1 MMHRLF
7 HLSCFLCIL
16 VAASGCDTLFGSK
29 SDPMS
34 EEILEEGQTD
44 PGLFEEVNY
53 VPFLPFFTLGGDGA
67 ALEEPQ
73 DVYVGFD
80 RLLYVV
86 DARGLHILD
95 RAGRPS
101 TFVSELAGKPLRNPT
116 SVIQDRRFHLYVTA
130 RRDTTIGGTT
140 WDLPVVY
147 HLADV
152 TTGGLRVVDILWHP
166 FDDDSRRLNRPDPIP
181 TDEQVQFTGV
191 AVLPDNSIYVS
202 RRGPVNNP
210 SSFIR
215 PHNIILEFSPDG
227 RNTEAI
233 RALNAQSPSL
243 LSSVNP
249 SDVMTRVHP
258 PQRTTYP
265 QSLDFL
271 VAQSPY
277 VDGTGEEAA
286 PDSLRYGVLSI
297 DAVLTSDGIVYQPD
311 ASLLQAS
318 LDPTSGEGFLYEE
331 FRFNN
336 PTGLA
341 YAADGTGYIYVTDAG
356 SDSVYVFTSSGIEGV
371 APPAGAEAFRP
382 VPVSFGG
389 TGDGA
394 QEFRN
399 PRGVAYFE
407 EVVYVAD
414 TGNNRIS
421 RFKLNTD
428 FE

>member
-1 MMHRLF
+1 MPRPY
-7 HLSCFLCIL
+7 FLTCCLALL
-16 VAASGCDTLFGSK
+16 VLTSGCDTIFGSK
-29 SDPMS
+29 SNPMTD
-34 EEILEEGQTD
+34 EILDEGRTD
-44 PGLFEEVNY
+44 PGLFDEVNY
-53 VPFLPFFTLGGDGA
+53 VPFLPFFTLGGDGSTLDA
-67 ALEEPQ
+67 PK
-73 DVYVGFD
+73 DVYVGYD
-80 RLLYVV
+80 RLMYVV

-95 RAGRPS
+95 RAGRPQALI
-101 TFVSELAGKPLRNPT
+101 SEIAGKPLRAPS

-130 RRDTTIGGTT
+130 RRDTTIEGTT

-152 TTGGLRVVDILWHP
+152 TTGGMRVVDILWHP
-166 FDDDSRRLNRPDPIP
+166 FDDGSRRLNRPDPIP
-181 TDEQVQFTGV
+181 TDEEVQFTGV

-210 SSFIR
+210 SSIIR
-215 PHNIILEFSPDG
+215 PHNLILEFSPEG
-227 RNTEAI
+227 LNTEAI
-233 RALNAQSPSL
+233 RALNAQNPSL

-249 SDVMTRVHP
+249 SDVMTLAHP

-265 QSLDFL
+265 QSLDFF

-277 VDGTGEEAA
+277 VDGTGEGAA

-297 DAVLTSDGIVYQPD
+297 DAVLTPDGIVYQPD

-318 LDPTSGEGFLYEE
+318 LDPTAGEGFLYEE

-356 SDSVYVFTSSGIEGV
+356 SDSLYVFTSSGIEGV

-394 QEFRN
+394 KDFRN
-399 PRGVAYFE
+399 PNGAAYFE